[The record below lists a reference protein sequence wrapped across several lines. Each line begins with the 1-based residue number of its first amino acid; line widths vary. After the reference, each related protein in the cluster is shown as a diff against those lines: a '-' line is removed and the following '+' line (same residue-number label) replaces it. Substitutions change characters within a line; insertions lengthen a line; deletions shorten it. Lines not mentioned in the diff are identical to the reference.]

1 MTSLKMML
9 VAIALSCLTT
19 SAEYPNVRI
28 PAGDATAVA
37 ATVNDAANRFFK
49 ENPQAVG
56 LSVGVIKDG
65 QIFTFNYGTAE
76 KGRAR
81 TATANT
87 LYPIASITKTF
98 TGVLLARAAL
108 EGKVKLDDDVRKYL
122 DGDYPNLEFEGHPIR
137 LFDLLDHRS
146 GLPFF
151 IPDQPETQP
160 DFENNVIPWPTR
172 IAKIEKTYTRQDFY
186 ADLHKVK
193 LDAAPGDKFRY
204 SNAGAMLAGY
214 ILERLYG
221 MSYEALLKE
230 RIFGPLK
237 MGESTVTMNP
247 AQELKAANGYDEKG
261 NLAPENPNQLH
272 GAGAIKSSVNDMLKY
287 ARWQMEE
294 LDEAVK
300 LSHQPVLKSGNY
312 AAGLNWQQMSSDG
325 RRVIWQEGNIVGFN
339 SFCILEPELKIGLVL
354 FANEEDPA
362 SAHGQSV
369 MANEILKGLDPASVQ
384 MP

>member
-1 MTSLKMML
+1 
-9 VAIALSCLTT
+9 
-19 SAEYPNVRI
+19 
-28 PAGDATAVA
+28 
-37 ATVNDAANRFFK
+37 
-49 ENPQAVG
+49 
-56 LSVGVIKDG
+56 
-65 QIFTFNYGTAE
+65 
-76 KGRAR
+76 
-81 TATANT
+81 
-87 LYPIASITKTF
+87 
-98 TGVLLARAAL
+98 
-108 EGKVKLDDDVRKYL
+108 
-122 DGDYPNLEFEGHPIR
+122 
-137 LFDLLDHRS
+137 
-146 GLPFF
+146 
-151 IPDQPETQP
+151 
-160 DFENNVIPWPTR
+160 
-172 IAKIEKTYTRQDFY
+172 
-186 ADLHKVK
+186 
-193 LDAAPGDKFRY
+193 
-204 SNAGAMLAGY
+204 
-214 ILERLYG
+214 
-221 MSYEALLKE
+221 
-230 RIFGPLK
+230 